1 MDQIVLSS
9 AVAVLVAA
17 AFLTTAIS
25 ALLSRD
31 RSRQPMPVKIQV
43 RRDRNTGRRF

>member
-9 AVAVLVAA
+9 TVAVLVAA

-31 RSRQPMPVKIQV
+31 RSQQPVPVKIQV
-43 RRDRNTGRRF
+43 QRGQNTGKRF

>member
-1 MDQIVLSS
+1 MDQIVPSS
-9 AVAVLVAA
+9 AVAVLVA

-31 RSRQPMPVKIQV
+31 RSRQPVPVKIQV
-43 RRDRNTGRRF
+43 QRDQNTGKRF